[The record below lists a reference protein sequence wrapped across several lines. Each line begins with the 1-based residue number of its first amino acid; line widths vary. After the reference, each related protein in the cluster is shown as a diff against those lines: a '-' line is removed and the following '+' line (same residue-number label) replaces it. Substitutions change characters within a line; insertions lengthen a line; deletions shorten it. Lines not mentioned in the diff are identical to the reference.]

1 MKPPEE
7 GRKPGSSE
15 KSMDNFHLD
24 HIMVFADAEC
34 SRVGWCKRGWVF
46 FSPGPPFSPPL
57 YPFSH
62 QVPSPLVL
70 TVSLSH
76 ISGAPS
82 PVSQLSKHTIHS
94 TLLYCTLA
102 TRYFRNIASLFRRHF
117 LHSSLAPYFTKLGR
131 RSWLW
136 LVTDRLLRKTSG
148 CEPTEIALMF
158 WQLYLQQI
166 CHLVTTSILR

>member
-24 HIMVFADAEC
+24 HIMVFADAER
-34 SRVGWCKRGWVF
+34 SRVGGVRGAG
-46 FSPGPPFSPPL
+46 FSFLPALPSL
-57 YPFSH
+57 LRSILFSH

-94 TLLYCTLA
+94 TLLYCTLT

-117 LHSSLAPYFTKLGR
+117 LHSSLAPYFTELGR
-131 RSWLW
+131 RSWL
-136 LVTDRLLRKTSG
+136 
-148 CEPTEIALMF
+148 
-158 WQLYLQQI
+158 
-166 CHLVTTSILR
+166 